1 MYSKSLQ
8 LCVNY
13 FMQLNTH
20 KHTLTPRVFFCCC
33 SNYLL
38 LLYVSV
44 ALCVHTYTCT
54 YELTFSMASWVLHV
68 EPVYG
73 VPHQRNGDVTVG
85 GCHVEDARGQLVVC
99 IFTLED
105 RELFGGSNTSS
116 TL

>member
-1 MYSKSLQ
+1 
-8 LCVNY
+8 
-13 FMQLNTH
+13 MQLNTH
-20 KHTLTPRVFFCCC
+20 KHTLTPRVFVVVTICFLALRIC
-33 SNYLL
+33 ST
-38 LLYVSV
+38 VR
-44 ALCVHTYTCT
+44 TYIHVRT
-54 YELTFSMASWVLHV
+54 YELTFSVASWVLHV